1 MIRQKIAKKIVQA
14 ASRWLLKNEPPKR
27 RHLCDF
33 PQICEKVL
41 PGDVLLVEGRS
52 RASQII
58 KLMTQSPWSHA
69 MLYIGRPADIWDTK
83 RRLHIQKSLSVA
95 SDTQLLIESE
105 LGYGTIVSVLEKYQ
119 DDHIRILRPQGLSA
133 EDTQKVITYAMGR
146 IGADYDIRHIID
158 LGRFLLPWSL
168 FPSKWRNYLFEQGA
182 SKPTEDICSSMI
194 AQAFQ
199 SIHFPILPVFT
210 RDEAQNLELIERNAR
225 FFTPSDF
232 DFSPYFS
239 IIKYPIF
246 PVDQHEYYHDL
257 PWKEAADTEETK
269 NLPKIVD

>member
-14 ASRWLLKNEPPKR
+14 ASRWLLKNAPPRR

-69 MLYIGRPADIWDTK
+69 MLYIGRPADIGDTK
-83 RRLHIQKSLSVA
+83 RRIHIQRSLSVA

-105 LGYGTIVSVLEKYQ
+105 LGYGTIVSVLEKYKN
-119 DDHIRILRPQGLSA
+119 DHIRILRPQGLSS
-133 EDTQKVITYAMGR
+133 EDTQKVIAYAMSR
-146 IGADYDIRHIID
+146 IGADYNIRHIID
-158 LGRFLLPWSL
+158 LGRFLLPWHL

-199 SIHFPILPVFT
+199 SINFPILPVFT

-239 IIKYPIF
+239 IIKYPVF
-246 PVDQHEYYHDL
+246 PVDQQAYYRDL
-257 PWKEAADTEETK
+257 PWKEVADTEETK

>member
-1 MIRQKIAKKIVQA
+1 VIRQKIAKKIVKG
-14 ASRWLLKNEPPKR
+14 ASHWLLKKAPPKR
-27 RHLCDF
+27 RYLCDF
-33 PQICEKVL
+33 PKICEKVL

-83 RRLHIQKSLSVA
+83 RRIHIQRSFSVA

-105 LGYGTIVSVLEKYQ
+105 LGYGTIVSVLEKYEY
-119 DDHIRILRPQGLSA
+119 DHIRILRPQGLSA
-133 EDTQKVITYAMGR
+133 EDTQKVIAYAMGR
-146 IGADYDIRHIID
+146 IGTDYDIRHIID
-158 LGRFLLPWSL
+158 LGRFLLPWHL
-168 FPSKWRNYLFEQGA
+168 FPSKWRTYLFEQGA

-199 SIHFPILPVFT
+199 SIRFPILPVFT
-210 RDEAQNLELIERNAR
+210 RDEEHNLELIERNAR

-239 IIKYPIF
+239 ITKYPIF
-246 PVDQHEYYHDL
+246 PVDQQAYYHDL
-257 PWKEAADTEETK
+257 PWKEAGDTEETK